1 MHTQRNF
8 VPTRASSVFMQ
19 KIALI
24 ISKAYMQSRDRFAG
38 DAGHTG
44 PFVNASNPLGIPKY
58 AEHLSEGMKFGIV
71 EWQESIVLLEIG
83 HIALFSN
90 TSLPNRWVLV
100 ILPFFPPFVYSSDFS
115 ISDEALTA
123 KVTLPCIV
131 SGEMQALPQFSVFS
145 AH

>member
-1 MHTQRNF
+1 M
-8 VPTRASSVFMQ
+8 FMQ

-24 ISKAYMQSRDRFAG
+24 IILKAYMQSRDRFAG

-44 PFVNASNPLGIPKY
+44 PFVNASNPLEY

-90 TSLPNRWVLV
+90 TSLPNRWAPSHSPIFSPLCLLV
-100 ILPFFPPFVYSSDFS
+100 RFLDFR
-115 ISDEALTA
+115 
-123 KVTLPCIV
+123 
-131 SGEMQALPQFSVFS
+131 
-145 AH
+145 

>member
-1 MHTQRNF
+1 
-8 VPTRASSVFMQ
+8 MQ

-24 ISKAYMQSRDRFAG
+24 IIPKVYMQSRDRFAG

-58 AEHLSEGMKFGIV
+58 AGQLSEGMKFGIV

-90 TSLPNRWVLV
+90 TSLPNRRAPSHSPIFSPLCLLV
-100 ILPFFPPFVYSSDFS
+100 RFLDFR
-115 ISDEALTA
+115 
-123 KVTLPCIV
+123 
-131 SGEMQALPQFSVFS
+131 
-145 AH
+145 